1 MRISDWS
8 SDVCASDLDAALGAE
23 FAARLGFDIDADASF
38 DYPVGSMFWIRV
50 DALRPL
56 LDLDLSSHDF
66 PVESGQTDGTLQH
79 ALERLVAPATLHH
92 GYRLGILPTDG
103 ALAMAD
109 EGERNWRQALSGTL
123 EKPTTQPATPEG
135 RGAGKEG

>member
-66 PVESGQTDGTLQH
+66 PVASGQTDGTDRKSVVEGKSVPVRVELGG
-79 ALERLVAPATLHH
+79 RLIIKQKH
-92 GYRLGILPTDG
+92 
-103 ALAMAD
+103 
-109 EGERNWRQALSGTL
+109 
-123 EKPTTQPATPEG
+123 TQQTECVSITPN
-135 RGAGKEG
+135 